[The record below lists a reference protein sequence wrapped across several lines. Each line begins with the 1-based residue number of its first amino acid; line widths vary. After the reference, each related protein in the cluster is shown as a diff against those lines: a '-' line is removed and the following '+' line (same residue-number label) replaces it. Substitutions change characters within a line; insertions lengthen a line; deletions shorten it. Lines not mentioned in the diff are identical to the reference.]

1 MPENNKDRISV
12 KELNRAARIMMA
24 AAEDAGYPDPHAF
37 AEKYA
42 NMVPLFFGFEPI
54 RRMADG
60 DFCVIALVIKM
71 AMIME
76 DPGVKEEMIEQY
88 EDARAQAYAY
98 AASMGMTHDD
108 IKRMSADDS
117 DPEDEDEDD
126 DLEFME

>member
-1 MPENNKDRISV
+1 MPEENNDRISV
-12 KELNRAARIMMA
+12 KELNRAAKIMMA

-42 NMVPLFFGFEPI
+42 NLVPLFFGFEPI
-54 RRMADG
+54 KRMANG

-76 DPGVKEEMIEQY
+76 DPGVKEEMVEQY
-88 EDARAQAYAY
+88 EDARAKAYAY

-108 IKRMSADDS
+108 IRRMSEDDS
-117 DPEDEDEDD
+117 DDELDFDEEDD
-126 DLEFME
+126 

>member
-12 KELNRAARIMMA
+12 KELNRAARILMA
-24 AAEDAGYPDPHAF
+24 AAEDMGYPDPHAF

-54 RRMADG
+54 RRMASG
-60 DFCVIALVIKM
+60 DFCVIALVVKM
-71 AMIME
+71 AMIIE
-76 DPGVKEEMIEQY
+76 DPGVKEEMVEQF

-108 IKRMSADDS
+108 IKRMSEDDS
-117 DPEDEDEDD
+117 DDEMDFDEEDD
-126 DLEFME
+126 